1 MQIQNI
7 QDTYYILTAISA
19 VVILTLSFLLASI
32 RLPQNIECLKFNS
45 ARRYLSLS
53 YFILGLSGLISSV
66 LPNEACQPTEML
78 LITACVASFQSL
90 LFTSTHIV
98 FVQPDAIRKKIVL
111 NHFFGILGY
120 SIFLGLS
127 YQNQWLDNY
136 GLYAAILVPYLAQQI
151 YYVRKFHQFHHECV
165 LQMEHYYDEEQDA
178 RLKWINYSFYS
189 ALTVGLLSLVASVSG
204 LWMYT
209 LFIVLY
215 TLFYTYMVVLVYNN
229 KLITKVILPAV
240 NRPHPVVD
248 EEMEEHE
255 DSELTETMG
264 TIPEGITEE
273 EYNQIFKERL
283 TEWIANK
290 GYLQK
295 DLSVDDIANTMGI
308 DRDYL
313 RYYFRTY
320 IHTDFRTWRSEL
332 RIEESKRLMTDHPE
346 YTFTR
351 IAEIVGFNHRAN
363 FFNQFVKVEGMTP
376 TEWRE
381 TNHEEEE

>member
-1 MQIQNI
+1 M
-7 QDTYYILTAISA
+7 
-19 VVILTLSFLLASI
+19 
-32 RLPQNIECLKFNS
+32 PQNIECLKFNS

-53 YFILGLSGLISSV
+53 YFILGLSGLISAL
-66 LPNEACQPTEML
+66 LPSEACQPMEML
-78 LITACVASFQSL
+78 LVTACVASFQSL

-98 FVQPDAIRKKIVL
+98 FVQPDAVRKKIVL
-111 NHFFGILGY
+111 NHFFGIMGY

-127 YQNQWLDNY
+127 YQNQWLDNN
-136 GLYAAILVPYLAQQI
+136 GLYGAILIPYLAQQI

-165 LQMEHYYDEEQDA
+165 QQMEHYYDEEQDA
-178 RLKWINYSFYS
+178 RLKWINYSFYG

-209 LFIVLY
+209 FFIVLY

-240 NRPHPVVD
+240 NRPKPI
-248 EEMEEHE
+248 EEEEEPDHNQH
-255 DSELTETMG
+255 ELTETMG
-264 TIPEGITEE
+264 TIPEGMTEE

-283 TEWIANK
+283 SEWIANK